1 MTPAL
6 WIELATFMATMV
18 LGCFGLIR
26 YINSEDSTVIRDTDK
41 MIGRAYTRID
51 EVKKYMDDEFVREK
65 QCKIMHDNTAFNL
78 AGVEKRMND
87 RLDKHDEKLEKI
99 LEIVMGLKK

>member
-1 MTPAL
+1 
-6 WIELATFMATMV
+6 
-18 LGCFGLIR
+18 
-26 YINSEDSTVIRDTDK
+26 
-41 MIGRAYTRID
+41 
-51 EVKKYMDDEFVREK
+51 MDDEFVREK

-99 LEIVMGLKK
+99 LDILIKLQK

>member
-26 YINSEDSTVIRDTDK
+26 YINAEDSTVIRDTDQK
-41 MIGRAYTRID
+41 IGRTYTRID